1 MSVEDFESTNGDV
14 RIKVTGLKKLVRD
27 MSKAGTDAEDIKGV
41 MAAAGNI
48 VARRAVALSP
58 VRTGKLKGDVRVGQ
72 AKTKATVKVGSAS
85 VPYARF
91 VYFGKYNASKGGLYQ
106 SANPF
111 IYNALIEKRGE
122 VLSTIEDGFQD
133 ILEKNDLL

>member
-27 MSKAGTDAEDIKGV
+27 MSKAGTDAEDIKEV

-58 VRTGKLKGDVRVGQ
+58 VRTGKLKNDVRVGQ
-72 AKTKATVKVGSAS
+72 AKTKATVKVGGAS

-111 IYNALIEKRGE
+111 IYNALMEKRSE
-122 VLSTIEDGFQD
+122 VLNTIEDGFQD